1 MSRALIL
8 AGTGDFV
15 ARVNVL
21 PGTQVV
27 SLTRETIESER
38 FDLIRSLDPQSL
50 PDIIFVGAALPI
62 ETALAIGR
70 RVDETY
76 PLIDLVLVDEVPV
89 DTVVE
94 AMRSGFR
101 DVLPADMV
109 DDRLREVLR
118 RAELHRLKAAVPQAM
133 VAAKQVAHIP
143 APQESRTITV
153 ISPKGGV
160 GKTSIATNMAIGLA
174 EDYPSDVVLVDLDLQ
189 FGDVASTL
197 DLTPSHTI
205 EEALS
210 PAAAADNLIV
220 KTMLTVHPAG
230 FHVLCGAE
238 SPAANDEVT
247 GPQIVRLIHQ
257 LSTQFRFVIIDT
269 AGGLPEPTL
278 AALEVTDDVVLV
290 STMDV
295 ACVRGVRKAVEMLA
309 QIGLLPASR
318 VLTLN
323 LASNQSGMKVKDVE
337 AAVGLPVDI
346 VIARSNDVQLAAN
359 HGVPLMLNKKKGGA
373 FVKSIRALINH
384 LERSGAPGKRTHK
397 RLDVA

>member
-1 MSRALIL
+1 MTRALIL

-27 SLTRETIESER
+27 SLSRDTIESER

-62 ETALAIGR
+62 ETALHIGR
-70 RVDETY
+70 MIDETY

-89 DTVVE
+89 DVVVE

-101 DVLPADMV
+101 DVLPPDMV
-109 DDRLREVLR
+109 DESLRAVLR
-118 RAELHRLKAAVPQAM
+118 RAELHRLKAEAPPAVPG
-133 VAAKQVAHIP
+133 AKPVAHLQ
-143 APQESRTITV
+143 APEESRTVTV

-174 EDYPSDVVLVDLDLQ
+174 EDYPAEVVLVDLDLQ

-197 DLTPSHTI
+197 DLKPEHTS

-247 GPQIVRLIHQ
+247 GPQIIRLIHQ
-257 LSTQFRFVIIDT
+257 LSTQFRFVIVDT

-373 FVKSIRALINH
+373 FVKSIRALIGH
-384 LERSGAPGKRTHK
+384 LESSGAPTKRTHK

>member
-8 AGTGDFV
+8 AGSADFV

-27 SLTRETIESER
+27 TLTRDTVEAER
-38 FDLIRSLDPQSL
+38 FDLLRSLDPQSL
-50 PDIIFVGAALPI
+50 PDIIFVGAAMPI
-62 ETALAIGR
+62 ETALAIAR
-70 RVDETY
+70 RIDETY
-76 PLIDLVLVDEVPV
+76 PSIDLVLVDEVPL

-101 DVLPADMV
+101 DVLPSDMP
-109 DDRLREVLR
+109 DDQLREVLR
-118 RAELHRLKAAVPQAM
+118 RAELHRIKHESPAAQTGTIHEMQSPE
-133 VAAKQVAHIP
+133 
-143 APQESRTITV
+143 ESRTITV
-153 ISPKGGV
+153 VSPKGGV
-160 GKTSIATNMAIGLA
+160 GKTSIATNMAIGMA
-174 EDYPSDVVLVDLDLQ
+174 EDHPSDVVLVDLDLQ

-197 DLTPSHTI
+197 DLTPEHTI
-205 EEALS
+205 AEALTPS
-210 PAAAADNLIV
+210 AAADNLIV

-247 GPQIVRLIHQ
+247 GPQIVRLLSQ
-257 LSTQFRFVIIDT
+257 LSTQFRYVIVDT
-269 AGGLPEPTL
+269 AGGLGEPTL
-278 AALEVTDDVVLV
+278 AALEVTDDIVLV

-295 ACVRGVRKAVEMLA
+295 ACVRGVRKAVELLS

-323 LASNQSGMKVKDVE
+323 LASNQSGMRVKDVE

-346 VIARSNDVQLAAN
+346 VIARSSDVQLAAN
-359 HGVPLMLNKKKGGA
+359 HGVPLMLNKKKGGP
-373 FVKSIRALINH
+373 FVTSIRALIGRLNNGP
-384 LERSGAPGKRTHK
+384 SAKRTHK

>member
-1 MSRALIL
+1 RMTRALIL
-8 AGTGDFV
+8 AGTTEFV

-27 SLTRETIESER
+27 TLTRDTVEAER
-38 FDLIRSLDPQSL
+38 FDLLRSLDPQSL
-50 PDIIFVGAALPI
+50 PDIIFVGAAMPI
-62 ETALAIGR
+62 ETSLAIGR
-70 RVDETY
+70 RIDETY
-76 PLIDLVLVDEVPV
+76 PSIDLVLVDEVPL
-89 DTVVE
+89 DEVVE
-94 AMRSGFR
+94 AMRSGYR
-101 DVLPADMV
+101 DVLAPDV
-109 DDRLREVLR
+109 PDDRLREVLR
-118 RAELHRLKAAVPQAM
+118 RAELHRVKVEMPASPGAVQEIQSPE
-133 VAAKQVAHIP
+133 
-143 APQESRTITV
+143 ESRTITV
-153 ISPKGGV
+153 VSPKGGV
-160 GKTSIATNMAIGLA
+160 GKTSIATNMAIGMA
-174 EDYPSDVVLVDLDLQ
+174 EDHPSDVVLVDLDLQ

-197 DLTPSHTI
+197 DLTPEHTI
-205 EEALS
+205 AEALTS
-210 PAAAADNLIV
+210 YAAADNLIV

-247 GPQIVRLIHQ
+247 GPQIVRLLTQ
-257 LSTQFRFVIIDT
+257 LSTQFRYVIVDT
-269 AGGLPEPTL
+269 AGGLGEPTL
-278 AALEVTDDVVLV
+278 AALEVTDDIVLV

-295 ACVRGVRKAVEMLA
+295 ACVRGVRKAVELLS

-323 LASNQSGMKVKDVE
+323 LASNQSGMRVKDVE

-373 FVKSIRALINH
+373 FVTSIRALIGH
-384 LERSGAPGKRTHK
+384 LENVGDSAKRTHK

>member
-1 MSRALIL
+1 MSRVLIL
-8 AGTGDFV
+8 AGTAEFV
-15 ARVNVL
+15 ARINVM

-27 SLTRETIESER
+27 SLTRDTIESER
-38 FDLIRSLDPQSL
+38 FDLMRSLDPQSL
-50 PDIIFVGAALPI
+50 PDIVFIGAALPI
-62 ETALAIGR
+62 ETSMQIAR
-70 RVDETY
+70 RTEETY
-76 PLIDLVLVDEVPV
+76 PTIDLILVSEIPLDV
-89 DTVVE
+89 VVE
-94 AMRSGFR
+94 AMRTGFR
-101 DVLPADMV
+101 DVMPADAP
-109 DDRLREVLR
+109 DDQLREAIR
-118 RAELHRLKAAVPQAM
+118 RAELHRVRLDAPISAAAS
-133 VAAKQVAHIP
+133 QVRQSP
-143 APQESRTITV
+143 DESRIVTV

-174 EDYPSDVVLVDLDLQ
+174 ETNASDVVLVDLDLQ

-197 DLTPSHTI
+197 DLTPDHTI

-210 PAAAADNLIV
+210 PSAASDNLIV
-220 KTMLTVHPAG
+220 KTMLTVHSAG

-247 GPQIVRLIHQ
+247 GPQIVRLLDQ
-257 LSTQFRFVIIDT
+257 LATQFRYIIVDT
-269 AGGLPEPTL
+269 AGGLTEPTL
-278 AALEVTDDVVLV
+278 AALEATDDVVIV

-295 ACVRGVRKAVEMLA
+295 ACVRGVRKAVELLN

-323 LASNQSGMKVKDVE
+323 LASNQSGLRVKDVE

-346 VIARSNDVQLAAN
+346 VIARSNEVQLAAN

-373 FVKSIRALINH
+373 FVKSIKALISH
-384 LERSGAPGKRTHK
+384 LESRDVSSRRSHK

>member
-1 MSRALIL
+1 MTRALIL
-8 AGTGDFV
+8 AGTGEFI

-27 SLTRETIESER
+27 SLTRDTIESER

-62 ETALAIGR
+62 EKALGIGR
-70 RVDETY
+70 MIDETY
-76 PLIDLVLVDEVPV
+76 PLIDLVLVDDVPV
-89 DTVVE
+89 EIVVE

-101 DVLPADMV
+101 DVLPEDMV
-109 DDRLREVLR
+109 DERLRDVLR
-118 RAELHRLKAAVPQAM
+118 RAELHRQNAE
-133 VAAKQVAHIP
+133 IP
-143 APQESRTITV
+143 AAGASPAPHVQAPEESRTITV

-174 EDYPSDVVLVDLDLQ
+174 EDYPSEVVLVDLDLQ

-197 DLTPSHTI
+197 DLSPVHTI

-238 SPAANDEVT
+238 SPAANDEVS

-257 LSTQFRFVIIDT
+257 LSTQFRYVIVDT

-323 LASNQSGMKVKDVE
+323 LASNQSGLKVKDIE
-337 AAVGLPVDI
+337 TAVGLPVDI

-359 HGVPLMLNKKKGGA
+359 HGAPLMLNKKKGGA

-384 LERSGAPGKRTHK
+384 LENTDASTKRTHK